1 MGLIREIGTEMRCK
15 WLTNK
20 IRGHYSASML
30 EQLDTLEAKLQL
42 LLDRYR
48 LAREEN
54 LQLRQR
60 VLAMEKANRQLSE
73 RLSAASTRME
83 SLFEQIP

>member
-1 MGLIREIGTEMRCK
+1 
-15 WLTNK
+15 
-20 IRGHYSASML
+20 ML
-30 EQLDTLEAKLQL
+30 EQLDTLEAKLQQM
-42 LLDRYR
+42 LDRYR
-48 LAREEN
+48 LIGEEN

>member
-1 MGLIREIGTEMRCK
+1 MCCK

-20 IRGHYSASML
+20 IRGHYSAGML
-30 EQLDTLEAKLQL
+30 EQLDTLEAKLQQL
-42 LLDRYR
+42 LERYR
-48 LAREEN
+48 LVGEEN

-73 RLSAASTRME
+73 RLSAASTRIE